1 MKSAYIANL
10 QEGGFLVKLLDLLF
24 EFLGIT
30 IGGSFEPERN
40 QTKSF
45 SIYEED
51 WTSQKSVKQLFV
63 HLYYLCLLN
72 TPSLVKS
79 WFTALTN
86 RQIVSGVE
94 KFTGK
99 HLSPPIIDSEL
110 SSVSEWATGELSTP
124 TTPDSAD
131 DIDIQV
137 RVSRAVRE
145 VFITCTIDGQIM
157 ELAIRLPP
165 EFPLHIP
172 VIEGITKV
180 GFTDRQWKALQRDSH
195 AVIAFQGGSII
206 EAVMLFRKN
215 VSLRF
220 AGVEECAICYSI
232 LGQDRTLPRKKCVTC
247 AKKFHAGC
255 LFKWF
260 DSSNSSTCPLCRRS
274 WQFYGRGVR

>member
-10 QEGGFLVKLLDLLF
+10 QEGGYLAKLLDLLF
-24 EFLGIT
+24 EFLGIAT
-30 IGGSFEPERN
+30 GGSFEPERN

-51 WTSQKSVKQLFV
+51 WTSQKSIKQLFV
-63 HLYYLCLLN
+63 HLYYICLLN
-72 TPSLVKS
+72 TPSLVKA

-86 RQIVSGVE
+86 RLIISGVE

-99 HLSPPIIDSEL
+99 YLSPLIIDSEL
-110 SSVSEWATGELSTP
+110 SSVSEWASGELSTP
-124 TTPDSAD
+124 ATTSSPS
-131 DIDIQV
+131 DIEIQV

-145 VFITCTIDGQIM
+145 VSITCTIDGQLM
-157 ELAIRLPP
+157 ELAIRLPA
-165 EFPLHIP
+165 EFPLHKP
-172 VIEGITKV
+172 EVEGIKKV
-180 GFTDRQWKALQRDSH
+180 GFTERQWTALQRDSN
-195 AVIAFQGGSII
+195 AVIALQGGSII

-232 LGQDRTLPRKKCVTC
+232 LGQERTLPRKKCVTC
-247 AKKFHAGC
+247 ANKFHAGC

-260 DSSNSSTCPLCRRS
+260 DTSNSSTCPLCRRS